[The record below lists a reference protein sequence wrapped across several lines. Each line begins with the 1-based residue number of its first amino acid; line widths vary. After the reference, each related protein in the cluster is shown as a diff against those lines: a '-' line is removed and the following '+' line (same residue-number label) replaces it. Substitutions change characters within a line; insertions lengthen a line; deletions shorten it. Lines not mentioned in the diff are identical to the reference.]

1 VTGALIA
8 GLAAVAVGAFV
19 QSATGF
25 GFALFS
31 APVLVATMGPRLA
44 VPAITVLGLVVS
56 ALTLGAEGRRPLVLW
71 RPALIMSAAAIPG
84 MVVGALAL
92 AKGPVDALRALVSA
106 AVLVA
111 VAVQARTE
119 MRPPQARTGTAPGW
133 EGAVGA
139 GAIAGVL
146 STSTGINGPPL
157 ILYLL
162 RLRAGARRIRD
173 TMAFLF
179 VVTGLGTFAALG
191 AFGALHF
198 TSRLAWLVLAA
209 IAGQWLG
216 RRAVGPLEAHH
227 RPVVLVVL
235 VLTGVVGLVPVIQVV
250 T

>member
-1 VTGALIA
+1 MTGALIA

-31 APVLVATMGPRLA
+31 APVLVATLGPRLA
-44 VPAITVLGLVVS
+44 VPAITVLGLAVS

-71 RPALIMSAAAIPG
+71 RPALTMSAAAIPG

-92 AKGPVDALRALVSA
+92 AKGPVDALRALVSV

-119 MRPPQARTGTAPGW
+119 MRPPPAGPRVAPGW

-139 GAIAGVL
+139 GAIAGAL

-162 RLRAGARRIRD
+162 RLNPGARRIRD

-198 TSRLAWLVLAA
+198 TSRLPWLVIAA
-209 IAGQWLG
+209 IVGQVLG

-235 VLTGVVGLVPVIQVV
+235 VLTGLVGLVPVIQAVS
-250 T
+250 